1 PLFRSQDKWK
11 ITGICQHLT
20 KNIGNPRIH
29 FSAMGQC

>member
-1 PLFRSQDKWK
+1 
-11 ITGICQHLT
+11 QHLT